1 MPTRMAYLRNDAT
14 VGSPTRQL
22 SQSTAAPSPIITAAV
37 PMLDRSDIHLIVVLL
52 RPTKASTGAPQPIT
66 VQPPVVRPKMP
77 PRAPSTPPDPPAR
90 LPNAVVAGLRRSS
103 HRAKYAATR
112 RDRRAKRARSAG
124 VTAKPHSMP
133 KLPSAENQNRA
144 RPQVLARRSPSSPG
158 PEAR

>member
-14 VGSPTRQL
+14 LGSPTRQP
-22 SQSTAAPSPIITAAV
+22 SQIITAAV
-37 PMLDRSDIHLIVVLL
+37 PRLDRSDIHLMVVLL
-52 RPTKASTGAPQPIT
+52 RPTKARPITGSTGAPQPIT

-90 LPNAVVAGLRRSS
+90 IPHAVAPGLRRSS

-112 RDRRAKRARSAG
+112 RDSKAKRARSAG

-144 RPQVLARRSPSSPG
+144 RPQVLTRRSPSSPG